1 MNHTQTR
8 LASETYYGLTFLA
21 MGAGISLFKSR
32 LYQGGIDL
40 ANLGNASED
49 QLSENVPLSSFYGTP
64 VMSRLILGDQN
75 SATFNYTDINGNT
88 QTLDSIT
95 LECCIMVASQEKNI
109 IKTSLEGR
117 DGTVKQF
124 ISNGDYKID
133 VTVIVATVD
142 NNYPRDFV
150 NALINILSIP
160 DSIPVYSDFLNMF
173 GINSVVV
180 ENPVIPQEEGFYNQ
194 QKFTWTMLSDN
205 PIDLNYVS
213 SKS

>member
-1 MNHTQTR
+1 MNDKQIR
-8 LASETYYGLTFLA
+8 LASEAYYGLTFLA
-21 MGAGISLFKSR
+21 VSAGISLFKSR

-88 QTLDSIT
+88 QTLDSVT

-160 DSIPVYSDFLNMF
+160 DSIPVY
-173 GINSVVV
+173 
-180 ENPVIPQEEGFYNQ
+180 
-194 QKFTWTMLSDN
+194 
-205 PIDLNYVS
+205 
-213 SKS
+213 